1 MPDSAYRVHGGGFAG
16 TIQAFVPAELVAKFT
31 DMLEGVF
38 GDGNVYVLSVRK
50 YGAVSLE
57 ALKQQK

>member
-1 MPDSAYRVHGGGFAG
+1 MHGGGFAG

-31 DMLEGVF
+31 DMLEGVL